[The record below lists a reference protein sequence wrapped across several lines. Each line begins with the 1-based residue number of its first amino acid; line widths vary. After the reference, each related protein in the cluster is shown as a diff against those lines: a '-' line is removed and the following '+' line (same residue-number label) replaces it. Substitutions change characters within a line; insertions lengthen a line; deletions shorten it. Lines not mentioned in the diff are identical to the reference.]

1 MLFAFLVLYKHNNV
15 FFCMIAEISYLG
27 AIRKAVVDLQKP
39 LTLFCGPNSTG
50 KTYLSYLLYAIL
62 ENGDYVESKG
72 LDKIVKYFSEH
83 KEFTISKELVEGF
96 IQDVATSM
104 KSNLGSIFGIGDT
117 AVDKLFSQFELSL
130 ILSEGDYERI
140 IEFPCRLISK
150 NGEKEIGIVKDASSD
165 KVIYQINGETS
176 GIERDSLVEL
186 RLMINHFFRLL
197 CFRNSGG
204 VRMLTVERNSIYTF
218 KTELSLGRN
227 ELIDRIQQKSGRS
240 ELDILDI
247 VNSSSRRYPLAVRSS
262 LRIANDL
269 DNVQKFNSPY
279 YNIAELIEKGILQGE
294 VKITRTGDVEF
305 ISDKVGKTKHLP
317 IHLTSSIVKTM
328 SSLVIYLKHI
338 ARKGDLLIIDEPEM
352 NFHPNVQISL
362 LRIFTILTKLDLRI
376 IISTHSDYMIRE
388 LNNLIMAGTIYK
400 KDAQLVKELGYEE
413 SMLLNKND
421 IAVKYFNYGRL
432 KRLLDVVD
440 VKVEDD
446 GFAIES
452 IDNTIN
458 EQNRITETLFDRLQ
472 EI

>member
-1 MLFAFLVLYKHNNV
+1 
-15 FFCMIAEISYLG
+15 MIAEISYLG

-96 IQDVATSM
+96 IQDVTTSM

>member
-1 MLFAFLVLYKHNNV
+1 
-15 FFCMIAEISYLG
+15 MIAEISYLG

-62 ENGDYVESKG
+62 ENTDYVESKG

-83 KEFTISKELVEGF
+83 KEFIISKELVEGF

-117 AVDKLFSQFELSL
+117 AVDKLFAQFELSL
-130 ILSEGDYERI
+130 VLSEGDYERI

-165 KVIYQINGETS
+165 KVIYQINGEAS

-328 SSLVIYLKHI
+328 SRLVIYLKHI

-362 LRIFTILTKLDLRI
+362 MRIFTILTKLNLRI

-400 KDAQLVKELGYEE
+400 KDAQLIKKLGYEE
-413 SMLLNKND
+413 SMLLDKND
-421 IAVKYFNYGRL
+421 IAVKYFNYGKL
-432 KRLLDVVD
+432 KRLLDVID

-458 EQNRITETLFDRLQ
+458 DQNRITETLFDRLQ

>member
-1 MLFAFLVLYKHNNV
+1 
-15 FFCMIAEISYLG
+15 MIAEISYLG

-376 IISTHSDYMIRE
+376 IISTHSDFTIRE

>member
-1 MLFAFLVLYKHNNV
+1 
-15 FFCMIAEISYLG
+15 MIAEISYLG

-413 SMLLNKND
+413 GMLLNKND

>member
-1 MLFAFLVLYKHNNV
+1 
-15 FFCMIAEISYLG
+15 MIAEISYLG

-204 VRMLTVERNSIYTF
+204 VRMLTVDRNSIYTF

>member
-1 MLFAFLVLYKHNNV
+1 
-15 FFCMIAEISYLG
+15 MIAEISYLG

-50 KTYLSYLLYAIL
+50 KTYLSYLLYAIF
-62 ENGDYVESKG
+62 ENTDYVESKG
-72 LDKIVKYFSEH
+72 LDKIVKHFSEY
-83 KEFTISKELVEGF
+83 KEFTLNRELVENF
-96 IQDVATSM
+96 IQDVAASM
-104 KSNLGSIFGIGDT
+104 KAKLGSIFGIGDT

-130 ILSEGDYERI
+130 ILSDGDYEKML
-140 IEFPCRLISK
+140 ESPCRLISK
-150 NGEKEIGIVKDASSD
+150 NGEKEFGIVKDASSD
-165 KVIYQINGETS
+165 KVIYHMNGENSTI
-176 GIERDSLVEL
+176 GRESLMGL

-240 ELDILDI
+240 ELDILDM

-269 DNVQKFNSPY
+269 ENIQKFNSPY
-279 YNIAELIEKGILQGE
+279 YKIAELIEKGILQGE

-305 ISDKVGKTKHLP
+305 VSDKVGKTKHLP

-362 LRIFTILTKLDLRI
+362 MQIFAILTKLDLRI

-388 LNNLIMAGTIYK
+388 VNNLIMAGTIYS
-400 KDAQLVKELGYEE
+400 KDAQLIRELGYNEK
-413 SMLLNKND
+413 MLLDKND
-421 IAVKYFNYGRL
+421 IAVKYFNYGKL

-458 EQNRITETLFDRLQ
+458 DQNRITETLFDHLQ
-472 EI
+472 EE

>member
-1 MLFAFLVLYKHNNV
+1 
-15 FFCMIAEISYLG
+15 MIAEISYLG

-50 KTYLSYLLYAIL
+50 KTYLSYLLYAIF
-62 ENGDYVESKG
+62 ENTDYVESKG
-72 LDKIVKYFSEH
+72 LDKIVKHFSEY
-83 KEFTISKELVEGF
+83 KEFTLNRELVENF
-96 IQDVATSM
+96 IQDVAASM
-104 KSNLGSIFGIGDT
+104 KAKLGSIFGIGDT

-130 ILSEGDYERI
+130 ILSDGDYEKML
-140 IEFPCRLISK
+140 ESPCRLISK
-150 NGEKEIGIVKDASSD
+150 NGEKEFGIVKDASSD
-165 KVIYQINGETS
+165 KVIYHMNGENSTI
-176 GIERDSLVEL
+176 GRESLMGL

-240 ELDILDI
+240 ELDILDM

-262 LRIANDL
+262 LRIANYL
-269 DNVQKFNSPY
+269 ENVQKFNSPY
-279 YNIAELIEKGILQGE
+279 YKIAELIEKGILQGE

-305 ISDKVGKTKHLP
+305 VSDKVGKTKHLP

-362 LRIFTILTKLDLRI
+362 MQIFAILTKLDLRI

-388 LNNLIMAGTIYK
+388 VNNLIMAGTIYS
-400 KDAQLVKELGYEE
+400 KDAQLIRELGYNEK
-413 SMLLNKND
+413 MLLNKND
-421 IAVKYFNYGRL
+421 IAVKYFNYGKL

-458 EQNRITETLFDRLQ
+458 DQNRITETLFDHLQ
-472 EI
+472 EE

>member
-1 MLFAFLVLYKHNNV
+1 
-15 FFCMIAEISYLG
+15 MIAEISYLG

-50 KTYLSYLLYAIL
+50 KTYLSYLLYAIF
-62 ENGDYVESKG
+62 ENTDYVESKG
-72 LDKIVKYFSEH
+72 LDKIVKHFSEY
-83 KEFTISKELVEGF
+83 KEFTLNCELVENF
-96 IQDVATSM
+96 IQDVAASM
-104 KSNLGSIFGIGDT
+104 KAKLGSIFGIGDT

-130 ILSEGDYERI
+130 ILSDGDYEKML
-140 IEFPCRLISK
+140 ESPCRLISK
-150 NGEKEIGIVKDASSD
+150 NGEKEFGIVKDASSD
-165 KVIYQINGETS
+165 KVIYHMNGENSTI
-176 GIERDSLVEL
+176 GRESLMGL

-240 ELDILDI
+240 ELDILDM

-269 DNVQKFNSPY
+269 ENVQKFNSPY
-279 YNIAELIEKGILQGE
+279 YKIAELIEKGILQGE

-305 ISDKVGKTKHLP
+305 VSDKVGKTKHLP

-362 LRIFTILTKLDLRI
+362 MQIFAILTKLDLRI

-388 LNNLIMAGTIYK
+388 VNNLIMAGTIYS
-400 KDAQLVKELGYEE
+400 KDAQLIRELGYNEK
-413 SMLLNKND
+413 MLLNKND
-421 IAVKYFNYGRL
+421 IAVKYFNYGKL

-458 EQNRITETLFDRLQ
+458 DQNRITETLFDHLQ
-472 EI
+472 EE

>member
-1 MLFAFLVLYKHNNV
+1 
-15 FFCMIAEISYLG
+15 MIAEISYLG

-421 IAVKYFNYGRL
+421 IAVKYFNYGML

>member
-1 MLFAFLVLYKHNNV
+1 
-15 FFCMIAEISYLG
+15 MIAEISYLG

-62 ENGDYVESKG
+62 ENTDYVESKG

-83 KEFTISKELVEGF
+83 KEFIISKELVEGF

-117 AVDKLFSQFELSL
+117 AVDKLFAQFELSL
-130 ILSEGDYERI
+130 VLSEGDYERI

-165 KVIYQINGETS
+165 KVIYQINGEAS

-362 LRIFTILTKLDLRI
+362 MRIFTILTKLNLRI
-376 IISTHSDYMIRE
+376 IISTHSDYMIRK

-400 KDAQLVKELGYEE
+400 KDAQLIKKLGYEE
-413 SMLLNKND
+413 SMLLDKND
-421 IAVKYFNYGRL
+421 IAVKYFNYGKL
-432 KRLLDVVD
+432 KRLLDVID

-458 EQNRITETLFDRLQ
+458 DQNRITETLFDRLQ

>member
-1 MLFAFLVLYKHNNV
+1 
-15 FFCMIAEISYLG
+15 MIAEISYLG

-50 KTYLSYLLYAIL
+50 KTYLSYLLYAIF
-62 ENGDYVESKG
+62 ENTDYVESKG
-72 LDKIVKYFSEH
+72 LDKIVKHFSEY
-83 KEFTISKELVEGF
+83 KEFTLNRELVENF
-96 IQDVATSM
+96 IQDVAASM
-104 KSNLGSIFGIGDT
+104 KAKLGSIFGIGDT

-130 ILSEGDYERI
+130 ILSDGDYEKML
-140 IEFPCRLISK
+140 ESPCRLISK
-150 NGEKEIGIVKDASSD
+150 NGEKEFGIVKDASSD
-165 KVIYQINGETS
+165 KVIYHMNGENSTI
-176 GIERDSLVEL
+176 GRESLMGL

-240 ELDILDI
+240 ELDILDM

-269 DNVQKFNSPY
+269 ENVQKFNSPY
-279 YNIAELIEKGILQGE
+279 YKIAELIEKGILQGE

-305 ISDKVGKTKHLP
+305 VSDKVGKTKHLP

-362 LRIFTILTKLDLRI
+362 MQIFAILTKLDLRI

-388 LNNLIMAGTIYK
+388 VNNLIMAGTIYS
-400 KDAQLVKELGYEE
+400 KDAQLIRELGYNEK
-413 SMLLNKND
+413 MLLNKND
-421 IAVKYFNYGRL
+421 IAVKYFNYGKL

-440 VKVEDD
+440 VKVEND

-458 EQNRITETLFDRLQ
+458 DQNRITETLFDHLQ
-472 EI
+472 EE

>member
-1 MLFAFLVLYKHNNV
+1 
-15 FFCMIAEISYLG
+15 MIAEISYLG

-50 KTYLSYLLYAIL
+50 KTYLSYLLYAIF
-62 ENGDYVESKG
+62 EDTDYVESKG
-72 LDKIVKYFSEH
+72 LDKIVKHFSEY
-83 KEFTISKELVEGF
+83 KEFTLNRELVGNF
-96 IQDVATSM
+96 IQDVAASM
-104 KSNLGSIFGIGDT
+104 KAKLGSIFGIGDT

-130 ILSEGDYERI
+130 ILSDGDYEKML
-140 IEFPCRLISK
+140 EYPCRLISK
-150 NGEKEIGIVKDASSD
+150 NGEQEFGIVKDASSD
-165 KVIYQINGETS
+165 KVIYHMNGENSTI
-176 GIERDSLVEL
+176 GRENLMGL

-227 ELIDRIQQKSGRS
+227 ELIDRIQQKSGRY
-240 ELDILDI
+240 ELDILDM

-269 DNVQKFNSPY
+269 ENVQKFNSPY
-279 YNIAELIEKGILQGE
+279 YEIAELIEKGILQGQ

-305 ISDKVGKTKHLP
+305 VSDKVGKTKHLP

-362 LRIFTILTKLDLRI
+362 MQIFAILTKLDLRI

-388 LNNLIMAGTIYK
+388 VNNLIMAGTIYS
-400 KDAQLVKELGYEE
+400 KDAQLIRELGYKKE
-413 SMLLNKND
+413 MLLYKND
-421 IAVKYFNYGRL
+421 IAVKYFNYGKL

-458 EQNRITETLFDRLQ
+458 DQNRITETLFDYLQ
-472 EI
+472 ED

>member
-1 MLFAFLVLYKHNNV
+1 
-15 FFCMIAEISYLG
+15 MIAEISYLG

-186 RLMINHFFRLL
+186 RLMINHFLRLL

>member
-1 MLFAFLVLYKHNNV
+1 
-15 FFCMIAEISYLG
+15 MIAEISYLG
-27 AIRKAVVDLQKP
+27 AIRKAVVDIQKP

-305 ISDKVGKTKHLP
+305 ISEKVGKTKHLP

>member
-1 MLFAFLVLYKHNNV
+1 
-15 FFCMIAEISYLG
+15 MIAEISYLG

-50 KTYLSYLLYAIL
+50 KTYLSYLLYAIF
-62 ENGDYVESKG
+62 ENTDYVESKG
-72 LDKIVKYFSEH
+72 VDKIVKHFSEY
-83 KEFTISKELVEGF
+83 KEFTLNRKLVENF
-96 IQDVATSM
+96 IQDVAASM
-104 KSNLGSIFGIGDT
+104 KAKLGSIFGIGDL

-130 ILSEGDYERI
+130 ILSDGDYEKML
-140 IEFPCRLISK
+140 ESPCRLISK
-150 NGEKEIGIVKDASSD
+150 NGEKEFGIVKDASSD
-165 KVIYQINGETS
+165 KVIYHMNGENSTTDRENLM
-176 GIERDSLVEL
+176 GL

-240 ELDILDI
+240 ELDILDM

-269 DNVQKFNSPY
+269 ENVQKFNSPY
-279 YNIAELIEKGILQGE
+279 YKIAELIEKGILQGE

-305 ISDKVGKTKHLP
+305 VSDKVGKTKHLP

-362 LRIFTILTKLDLRI
+362 MQIFAILTKLDLRI

-388 LNNLIMAGTIYK
+388 VNNLIMAGTIYS
-400 KDAQLVKELGYEE
+400 KDAQLIRELGYNEN
-413 SMLLNKND
+413 MLLNKND
-421 IAVKYFNYGRL
+421 IAVKYFNYGKL

-458 EQNRITETLFDRLQ
+458 DQNRITETLFDHLQ
-472 EI
+472 EE

>member
-1 MLFAFLVLYKHNNV
+1 
-15 FFCMIAEISYLG
+15 MIAEISYLG

-150 NGEKEIGIVKDASSD
+150 NGKKEIGIVKDASSD

>member
-1 MLFAFLVLYKHNNV
+1 M
-15 FFCMIAEISYLG
+15 
-27 AIRKAVVDLQKP
+27 QKP

-62 ENGDYVESKG
+62 ENTDYVESKG

-117 AVDKLFSQFELSL
+117 AVEKLFAQFELSL
-130 ILSEGDYERI
+130 VLSEGDYERI
-140 IEFPCRLISK
+140 IEFPCRLVSK
-150 NGEKEIGIVKDASSD
+150 NGEKEIGIVKDASSEE
-165 KVIYQINGETS
+165 VIYQINGEAS

-279 YNIAELIEKGILQGE
+279 YNIAELIEKGILRGE

-305 ISDKVGKTKHLP
+305 ISDKVGKAKHLP

-362 LRIFTILTKLDLRI
+362 MRVFTILTKLNLRI

-400 KDAQLVKELGYEE
+400 KDAQLIKKLGYEE
-413 SMLLNKND
+413 SMLLDKND
-421 IAVKYFNYGRL
+421 IAVKYFNYGKL
-432 KRLLDVVD
+432 KRLLDVID

-458 EQNRITETLFDRLQ
+458 DQNRITETLFDRLQ

>member
-1 MLFAFLVLYKHNNV
+1 
-15 FFCMIAEISYLG
+15 MIAEISYLG

-50 KTYLSYLLYAIL
+50 KTYLSYLLYAIF
-62 ENGDYVESKG
+62 ENTDYVESKG
-72 LDKIVKYFSEH
+72 LDKIVKHFSEY
-83 KEFTISKELVEGF
+83 KAFTLNRELVENF
-96 IQDVATSM
+96 IQDVAASM
-104 KSNLGSIFGIGDT
+104 KAKLGSIFGIGDT

-130 ILSEGDYERI
+130 ILSDGDYEKML
-140 IEFPCRLISK
+140 ESPCRLISK
-150 NGEKEIGIVKDASSD
+150 NGEKEFGIVKDASSD
-165 KVIYQINGETS
+165 KVIYHMNGENSTI
-176 GIERDSLVEL
+176 GRESLMGL

-240 ELDILDI
+240 ELDILDM

-269 DNVQKFNSPY
+269 ENVQKFNSPY
-279 YNIAELIEKGILQGE
+279 YKIAELIEKDILQGE

-305 ISDKVGKTKHLP
+305 VSDKVGKTKHLP
-317 IHLTSSIVKTM
+317 IHLTSSVVKTM

-352 NFHPNVQISL
+352 NFHPNVQIL
-362 LRIFTILTKLDLRI
+362 LMQIFAILTKLDLRI

-388 LNNLIMAGTIYK
+388 VNNLIMAGTIYS
-400 KDAQLVKELGYEE
+400 KDAQLIRELGYNEK
-413 SMLLNKND
+413 MLLNKND
-421 IAVKYFNYGRL
+421 IAVKYFNYGKL

-458 EQNRITETLFDRLQ
+458 DQNRITETLFDHLQ
-472 EI
+472 EE

>member
-1 MLFAFLVLYKHNNV
+1 
-15 FFCMIAEISYLG
+15 MIAEISYLG

-362 LRIFTILTKLDLRI
+362 LRIFTILTKLDLRM